1 LKPNW
6 IATYSISLPN
16 YPNLPNFSLY
26 SGKNRISTAEFWQGT
41 RHITS
46 IIEIA
51 PTSEGEGYFDRWT
64 VISSAI
70 EVQNSFYYEVNMTQA
85 REPDDI
91 DRVNREL
98 RGVSRRL
105 DRLEYT
111 QISPQEFS
119 SVLDRIYEEIA
130 ESRAEMRAE
139 ILALNSKIDNL
150 GTELNGKI
158 DIIIRRLS
166 GEGNLGE

>member
-1 LKPNW
+1 
-6 IATYSISLPN
+6 
-16 YPNLPNFSLY
+16 
-26 SGKNRISTAEFWQGT
+26 
-41 RHITS
+41 
-46 IIEIA
+46 
-51 PTSEGEGYFDRWT
+51 
-64 VISSAI
+64 
-70 EVQNSFYYEVNMTQA
+70 MTQA

-98 RGVSRRL
+98 RGVNRRL

-130 ESRAEMRAE
+130 ESRSEMRAE
-139 ILALNSKIDNL
+139 FTAVNARLESLDAKID
-150 GTELNGKI
+150 T
-158 DIIIRRLS
+158 IIRRLS

>member
-1 LKPNW
+1 
-6 IATYSISLPN
+6 
-16 YPNLPNFSLY
+16 
-26 SGKNRISTAEFWQGT
+26 
-41 RHITS
+41 
-46 IIEIA
+46 
-51 PTSEGEGYFDRWT
+51 
-64 VISSAI
+64 
-70 EVQNSFYYEVNMTQA
+70 MTQA

-98 RGVSRRL
+98 RGVNRRL

-119 SVLDRIYEEIA
+119 SVLDRIYEEIG
-130 ESRAEMRAE
+130 STRSEMRAE
-139 ILALNSKIDNL
+139 FAAVNARLDRIEAETNQRLDSLDR
-150 GTELNGKI
+150 KI

>member
-1 LKPNW
+1 MDC
-6 IATYSISLPN
+6 YQQRD
-16 YPNLPNFSLY
+16 
-26 SGKNRISTAEFWQGT
+26 RIQ
-41 RHITS
+41 H
-46 IIEIA
+46 
-51 PTSEGEGYFDRWT
+51 
-64 VISSAI
+64 
-70 EVQNSFYYEVNMTQA
+70 NYYEINMTQA

-98 RGVSRRL
+98 RHFNRRL

-130 ESRAEMRAE
+130 ASRSEMRSE

-150 GTELNGKI
+150 GTELNRKI
-158 DIIIRRLS
+158 DTIIRRLS